1 MPFFDTHVH
10 LSDTAFSTDL
20 EQIVLQADAFLECA
34 TSYRDADQVLAL
46 AARYPH
52 IYAAV
57 GIHPFFSN
65 LSAPEL
71 NSVSHWL
78 YQLQQQSTKIKAIGE
93 IGLDYRDDQPDRK
106 IQYICF
112 LEQLETASML
122 KLPVSI
128 HCVRA
133 IQDIQKAICNS
144 KIQSGILH
152 GASLSKESAHFFL
165 ERNFYLGVGSIVTY
179 HNARRVIEMIKYTP
193 LDYLVLETDSPFM
206 PPEKMRGQRNI
217 PRNARFAAQAIADIK
232 QLPVETVY
240 YVTYQNACKVLQIE
254 EER

>member
-1 MPFFDTHVH
+1 MFICLILHF
-10 LSDTAFSTDL
+10 LEIL
-20 EQIVLQADAFLECA
+20 EQIVLQADAFLECV
-34 TSYRDADQVLAL
+34 TSYRDAAQVLAL

-65 LSAPEL
+65 LSVPEL
-71 NSVSHWL
+71 NSVSHWI
-78 YQLQQQSTKIKAIGE
+78 YQLQQQSTKIKAIGGDV
-93 IGLDYRDDQPDRK
+93 GLDYRDDQPDRK
-106 IQYICF
+106 IQYACF

-122 KLPVSI
+122 KLAVSI

-165 ERNFYLGVGSIVTY
+165 ERNFCLGVGSIC
-179 HNARRVIEMIKYTP
+179 H
-193 LDYLVLETDSPFM
+193 LS
-206 PPEKMRGQRNI
+206 
-217 PRNARFAAQAIADIK
+217 
-232 QLPVETVY
+232 
-240 YVTYQNACKVLQIE
+240 
-254 EER
+254 